1 MNKSRTSKP
10 QSPIWVWGWRVLWLG
25 LAGLILLGLG
35 EALVRSNPSWL
46 SVAWQLRL
54 HEQTRS
60 HLIVAD
66 EAVGF
71 LLQPNQHRA
80 VRNRDHDYLRET
92 DSNGFP
98 NREPWPAQADIVF
111 LGDSLI
117 TGEGVGIEAQF
128 TTLIDQQLPERRVVN
143 LGIPGA
149 GPERQYHTYRRFG
162 ESLGASWVVACWYI
176 VSDFDNDT
184 HFHGWVEESVG
195 MDYNQFRLSYSRRL
209 NPQSRFHP
217 FRLFKRS
224 ALLDL
229 GRETVMGWVG
239 RTEEGN
245 YRRVFPDGSEMLF
258 DARKFPWVTAPLS
271 PTDRRMQ
278 RAFDSLDR
286 LRQAVQAQGASVLLL
301 LIPSKEELFGPAPVA
316 DNALA
321 RVRQHLQAHPM
332 PVLDVYTALR
342 DNATSQPPFFSRDS
356 HLNHL
361 GNHIV
366 ADQFLAWW
374 RSREGN
380 RNFNR
385 SFGAG

>member
-1 MNKSRTSKP
+1 MR
-10 QSPIWVWGWRVLWLG
+10 R
-25 LAGLILLGLG
+25 
-35 EALVRSNPSWL
+35 NPSWL
-46 SVAWQLRL
+46 SVAWQLQL
-54 HEQTRS
+54 HERTRR

-66 EAVGF
+66 EEVGF
-71 LLQPNQHRA
+71 VLQPNQHMA
-80 VRNRDHDYLRET
+80 VRNRDYDYLKET

-98 NREPWPAQADIVF
+98 NREPWPEQADIVF

-128 TTLIDQQLPERRVVN
+128 TTLIDQQLPEHRVVN

-149 GPERQYHTYRRFG
+149 GPERQYRTYRRFG

-184 HFHGWVEESVG
+184 HFHSWVDDPAG
-195 MDYNQFRLSYSRRL
+195 MDYNRFRLSYSRRL

-217 FRLFKRS
+217 SRVFKRS

-229 GRETVMGWVG
+229 GREMVLGWDDRAG
-239 RTEEGN
+239 GSH
-245 YRRVFPDGSEMLF
+245 YRRIFPDGSEMLF
-258 DARKFPWVTAPLS
+258 DTRKFPWVTAPLS
-271 PTDRRMQ
+271 PTDRRLQ

-286 LRQAVQAQGASVLLL
+286 LRQVAQAQAASVLLV
-301 LIPSKEELFGPAPVA
+301 LIPSKEELFGPVPVA

-332 PVLDVYTALR
+332 PVLDVYAALR
-342 DNATSQPPFFSRDS
+342 ESATSQPPFFSRDS

-361 GNHIV
+361 GNRIV

-374 RSREGN
+374 RSQPHPAT
-380 RNFNR
+380 
-385 SFGAG
+385 SQSTTQ